1 MLDALVR
8 CSRHRWRIF
17 KLPPRRMERRLLVSA
32 TWFAELL
39 ARRNVGH
46 VDLIF
51 SSEALNLA
59 ELLRLRPELAGRPS
73 VVYFHDNQLPDPSQQ
88 QQLPQDQEPTDLVNL
103 NSAMAASEI
112 WFNSLYNL
120 RTFLSRASALVARH
134 EELQIRN
141 PMQSLTGK
149 AHLLPP
155 PIDLSTMQRM
165 AFDVA
170 LEAPAGQ
177 FNSRSLLVDGRGV
190 DHAIIAQ
197 ALDALRQHEG
207 NLDVQIIARS
217 RDLPESL
224 RPMTLDERDEAAHL
238 RALLGASVFVS
249 TRSDAASD
257 DLAVRAL
264 SCGCQPIVPNT
275 GVYPEIVPH
284 PLHERCLH
292 DGTSDSIVGLV
303 LDAWR
308 LERPSGLEMLIDEI
322 LERFDPI
329 RACRMIDDRLEALA
343 GGAANPVEKPKVQ
356 FVRKGRKMVG
366 IA

>member
-1 MLDALVR
+1 MARRQRQQLDILALEPFCGGIRRTMLDALVR

-17 KLPPRRMERRLLVSA
+17 KLPARRMERRLLVSA

-39 ARRNVGH
+39 ARRNIGH

-59 ELLRLRPELAGRPS
+59 EFLRLRPELAGRPS

-88 QQLPQDQEPTDLVNL
+88 PRDEEATDLVNL
-103 NSAMAASEI
+103 NSAMAANEI

-120 RTFLSRASALVARH
+120 RTSLSRASAL
-134 EELQIRN
+134 E
-141 PMQSLTGK
+141 SLRK
-149 AHLLPP
+149 
-155 PIDLSTMQRM
+155 QER
-165 AFDVA
+165 
-170 LEAPAGQ
+170 
-177 FNSRSLLVDGRGV
+177 
-190 DHAIIAQ
+190 
-197 ALDALRQHEG
+197 

-217 RDLPESL
+217 KDLPEAL
-224 RPMTLDERDEAAHL
+224 RPMTLDERDEASHL

-249 TRSDAASD
+249 ARPDATSD

-264 SCGCQPIVPNT
+264 SCGCQPIVPNA
-275 GVYPEIVPH
+275 GVYPEIVPQ

-292 DGTSDSIVGLV
+292 DGTADSIVARV

-308 LERPSGLEMLIDEI
+308 LERPTGLEMLIDEI
-322 LERFDPI
+322 LEQFDPI

-343 GGAANPVEKPKVQ
+343 GGSADRRKVQ
-356 FVRKGRKMVG
+356 FVRKGRRAVG